1 MKQTDRVP
9 HKARGAAQSA
19 GVPVQS
25 AGAPAQSAGTTKTS
39 YPLMKY
45 LSLLLAVTLLFSGVT
60 FARYLSNDRIDA
72 SVGIARFDA
81 TYSIDRVNSTTFG
94 NQSYWIETGN
104 SGYVPQGENT
114 AITVGITLKN
124 NGDTDVHPTL
134 HLEGPADYWDNI
146 ALQFSTSRNIAVETV
161 LTPQFVIAD
170 LVKERQVIE
179 EEDPNYGKDH
189 YIEYGGYKTWDN
201 EPWLTGEP
209 SEDTGEGSEGSGETP
224 ENKIG
229 YSDDFDPLGDVTA
242 QLTMNGSLAKN
253 DKGDPREVTAT
264 WGERN
269 ENTLTISA
277 KEEKRD
283 YSVGFVREDDNGL
296 LSPIYVDCEKEMTI
310 YSIDID
316 LAALDVTA
324 KQDNKASE
332 QRIVVW
338 LTWTNAAPNNSQAA
352 KEGFWSNLATATAPF
367 TIESNGDGVSD
378 ITVTGYH
385 FDVSGFP
392 VTDEPVT
399 DEPVTDENGSTTG
412 ETTTVRVKQTFVE
425 NADGTAG
432 ELQTVYFHVETLGG
446 DDGAYAHLLNPVLV
460 DEQKKIYACD
470 NADSPVY
477 VNLANIDD
485 TFEEKDVNMIRYE
498 TDQQANITYAPIQQ
512 RAFGVRFSATFV
524 QSSETP

>member
-9 HKARGAAQSA
+9 HKARCAAEKRTGVPAESA
-19 GVPVQS
+19 GVPAES
-25 AGAPAQSAGTTKTS
+25 AGVPAQSAGTTKTS

-45 LSLLLAVTLLFSGVT
+45 LSLLLAVALLFSGVT
-60 FARYLSNDRIDA
+60 FARYLSNDQIDA
-72 SVGIARFDA
+72 SVGIAAFDA

-94 NQSYWIETGN
+94 NQDYWIETGN

-189 YIEYGGYKTWDN
+189 YIEYGDYKTWDN

-224 ENKIG
+224 ENEIG

-242 QLTMNGSLAKN
+242 QLTMNGSLAEN
-253 DKGDPREVTAT
+253 AKGDPREVTAT

-277 KEEKRD
+277 KEETRD

-352 KEGFWSNLATATAPF
+352 KEGFWSKLATATAPF
-367 TIESNGDGVSD
+367 TIESNK

-385 FDVSGFP
+385 FDVSGI
-392 VTDEPVT
+392 PVT

-412 ETTTVRVKQTFVE
+412 ETTTVRVKQTFG
-425 NADGTAG
+425 GTA
-432 ELQTVYFHVETLGG
+432 EYFHVETLEG
-446 DDGAYAHLLNPVLV
+446 DDGAYAHPLNLVLV

>member
-1 MKQTDRVP
+1 MRRNPDASVP
-9 HKARGAAQSA
+9 SGAE
-19 GVPVQS
+19 
-25 AGAPAQSAGTTKTS
+25 KTQ

-60 FARYLSNDRIDA
+60 FARYFTGGAVYS
-72 SVGIARFDA
+72 SVGIAAFDA
-81 TYSIDRVNSTTFG
+81 TYSIDRINATSFG
-94 NQSYWIETGN
+94 NQAYWIETGN

-170 LVKERQVIE
+170 LVKERKVIE
-179 EEDPNYGKDH
+179 EGDPNYGKEH
-189 YIEYGGYKTWDN
+189 YIEYGDYKTWDN

-209 SEDTGEGSEGSGETP
+209 SEDTDEGSEGSGETQPP
-224 ENKIG
+224 ENEIG

-242 QLTMNGSLAKN
+242 QLTMNGGLTEN
-253 DKGDPREVTAT
+253 DDGTVGGSVTAT
-264 WGERN
+264 WGESN

-277 KEEKRD
+277 KEETRD

-296 LSPIYVDCEKEMTI
+296 LSPIYVDCRKEMTI

-316 LAALDVTA
+316 LAALKVAA
-324 KQDNKASE
+324 KQDEEASK
-332 QRIVVW
+332 QPIVVW
-338 LTWTNAAPNNSQAA
+338 LTWTNAAPNNSQEA
-352 KEGFWSNLATATAPF
+352 KEDFWTQLAQGESF
-367 TIESNGDGVSD
+367 KIESNGDEID
-378 ITVTGYH
+378 ITGYH
-385 FDVSGFP
+385 FDVSGIP
-392 VTDEPVT
+392 VTDASG
-399 DEPVTDENGSTTG
+399 EPVTDENGSLTG

-432 ELQTVYFHVETLGG
+432 ELQTEYFHVETLEG
-446 DDGAYAHLLNPVLV
+446 DDGAYAHPLMKVEGQEN
-460 DEQKKIYACD
+460 IYKCD
-470 NADSPVY
+470 NADPVY
-477 VNLANIDD
+477 VSLKDIDG
-485 TFEEKDVNMIRYE
+485 TFAGNDVNMIRYE

-524 QSSETP
+524 QSSERP

>member
-19 GVPVQS
+19 GVPAES
-25 AGAPAQSAGTTKTS
+25 AGVPAESAGTTKTS

-60 FARYLSNDRIDA
+60 FARYLSNDRIDS

-94 NQSYWIETGN
+94 NQDYWIETGN

-189 YIEYGGYKTWDN
+189 YIEYGYYKTWDN

-224 ENKIG
+224 ENEIG

-242 QLTMNGSLAKN
+242 QLTMNGSLAEN
-253 DKGDPREVTAT
+253 AKGDPREVTAT

-277 KEEKRD
+277 KEETRD

-338 LTWTNAAPNNSQAA
+338 LTWTNDAPNNSTAA
-352 KEGFWSNLATATAPF
+352 NMTFWESLATETAPF
-367 TIESNGDGVSD
+367 TIPSDGDTIS
-378 ITVTGYH
+378 ITGYH
-385 FDVSGFP
+385 FDVSGIP
-392 VTDEPVT
+392 VTDA
-399 DEPVTDENGSTTG
+399 NGDPTG

-432 ELQTVYFHVETLGG
+432 ELQTVYFHVETIEG
-446 DDGAYAHLLNPVLV
+446 DDGAYAHPLHLDLV

-485 TFEEKDVNMIRYE
+485 TFEEKDVSMIRYDD
-498 TDQQANITYAPIQQ
+498 TNTYAPIQQ